1 MTQLMTDGRLAATLA
16 ERYYFDQD
24 SPTKLRVKKSFNSR
38 VKAGD
43 VAGQSGRV
51 TVDGIT
57 VHTTVAYL
65 LVKHYE
71 EVLSSGNDPD
81 TADYPRPGE
90 GEEDAVG

>member
-1 MTQLMTDGRLAATLA
+1 MTQLMTDGGLAAILA
-16 ERYYFDQD
+16 DRYYFDED

-38 VKAGD
+38 AKAGD

-57 VHTTVAYL
+57 IHTTVAHL

-71 EVLSSGNDPD
+71 EVLSSGGDPG
-81 TADYPRPGE
+81 TADYPRSGE
-90 GEEDAVG
+90 GKEDAVG